1 MMRVYLDTEYCYPG
15 MLAGTPRPTAEDTR
29 QIVQI
34 AALIFD
40 TNTGEEVAHFDQ
52 LVVPT
57 YQKELPEFFTE
68 LTGITQVDVD
78 SSGVAF
84 KDALTDFAQFCGDT
98 PIWTFDKDEEVL
110 RQNCGYIDSS
120 WPFTQSFIRVKA
132 LLPNWNIDPE
142 AYSSGTLYKAAEI
155 ELTGHIHNALHDVR
169 SMAQAINVF
178 EKQA

>member
-1 MMRVYLDTEYCYPG
+1 MRVYLDTEYCYPE
-15 MLAGTPRPTAEDTR
+15 MLTGTPRPTAADTR

-34 AALIFD
+34 AATIFD
-40 TNTGEEVAHFDQ
+40 TDTGEEVAHFDQ

-68 LTGITQVDVD
+68 LTGITQTDVD
-78 SSGVAF
+78 KSGI
-84 KDALTDFAQFCGDT
+84 ALQNALPDFANFCGDI

-110 RQNCGYIDSS
+110 RQNCGYIDAL
-120 WPFTQSFIRVKA
+120 WLFNQTFTRVKA

-142 AYSSGTLYKAAEI
+142 KYSSGTLYKAAGI
-155 ELTGHIHNALHDVR
+155 ELTGHVHNALHDVR

-178 EKQA
+178 EKQT